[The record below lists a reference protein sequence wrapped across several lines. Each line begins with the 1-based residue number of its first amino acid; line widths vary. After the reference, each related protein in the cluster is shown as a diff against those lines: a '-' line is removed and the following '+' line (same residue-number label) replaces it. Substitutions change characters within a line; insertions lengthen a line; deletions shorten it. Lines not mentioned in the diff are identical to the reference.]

1 MTQSGKASIRK
12 IGNKHDY
19 IRRYGVYVGGKRVD
33 GVPGGLVKDAAQS
46 TADDLNGV
54 DIYDRDEAAQ

>member
-1 MTQSGKASIRK
+1 MTATRTAKASIRK

-33 GVPGGLVKDAAQS
+33 GVTGGLQRWDAQS
-46 TADDLNGV
+46 QADDLNDV
-54 DIYDRDEAAQ
+54 PLEDRDI